1 MAGGGYDVREGMEV
15 VGTDQQP
22 VGRVRSVGPANFL
35 VERPAL
41 SSIFLS
47 FEDIQCIADSRVVLN
62 IPAVEV
68 NTMNW
73 PTPDETGS
81 VEEAT
86 IRSQVHEG
94 TEVVGEDQRPVGR
107 VQAMLPSDFLLVQR
121 AGQPDLYVPFDF
133 IRDVTGGRVVL
144 TIPADLA
151 AKMDWAAP
159 PLTGDE
165 RIGYEGS

>member
-1 MAGGGYDVREGMEV
+1 MASGRYDVREGMAV
-15 VGTDQQP
+15 VGTDEQP
-22 VGRVRSVGPANFL
+22 VGRVRYVAPNNFL

-41 SSIFLS
+41 PNIFLT
-47 FEDIQCIADSRVVLN
+47 FDDIQCIADGRIILN
-62 IPAVEV
+62 IPAIEV

-73 PTPDETGS
+73 PTPNATGS
-81 VEEAT
+81 VEEVT

-107 VQAMLPSDFLLVQR
+107 VQAVMPSDFLLVQH

-133 IRDVTGGRVVL
+133 IRDVAGGRAVL

-151 AKMDWAAP
+151 AKMDWTSP
-159 PLTGDE
+159 PVTGDE

>member
-15 VGTDQQP
+15 AGTDQQP
-22 VGRVRSVGPANFL
+22 VGRVRYVGPANFL
-35 VERPAL
+35 VEHPAL
-41 SSIFLS
+41 SNIFLS
-47 FEDIQCIADSRVVLN
+47 FEDIQSIADSRVVLN

-81 VEEAT
+81 VEDVT
-86 IRSQVHEG
+86 IRSQIHEG
-94 TEVVGEDQRPVGR
+94 SEVVGEDQRPVGR
-107 VQAMLPSDFLLVQR
+107 VQAVLPSDFLMVHR

-133 IRDVTGGRVVL
+133 VRDVSGGRAVL
-144 TIPADLA
+144 TIPANLA

-165 RIGYEGS
+165 RVGYEGS